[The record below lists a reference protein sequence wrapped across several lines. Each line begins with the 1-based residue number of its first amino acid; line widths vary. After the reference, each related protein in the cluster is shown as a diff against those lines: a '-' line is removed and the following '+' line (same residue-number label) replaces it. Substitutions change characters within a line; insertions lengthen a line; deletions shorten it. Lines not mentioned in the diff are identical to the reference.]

1 MLNNILNS
9 VKYST
14 YYNKSEIIDLGS
26 VIFVRRKTK
35 HQAFPYLVVN
45 CVSLLLSV

>member
-9 VKYST
+9 VKYPA
-14 YYNKSEIIDLGS
+14 YYNKLENIGLVF

-35 HQAFPYLVVN
+35 HQAFPYLDVN
-45 CVSLLLSV
+45 RVSLLLSI